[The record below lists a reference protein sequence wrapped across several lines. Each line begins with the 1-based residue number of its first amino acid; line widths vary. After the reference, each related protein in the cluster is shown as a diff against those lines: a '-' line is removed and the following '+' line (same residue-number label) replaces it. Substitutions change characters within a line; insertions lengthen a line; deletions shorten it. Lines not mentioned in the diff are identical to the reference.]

1 MNLQERINEFTN
13 NIIKYAA
20 MRKDRSSNVF
30 CLSNLY
36 NSLCSS
42 WNSVIPVLTINRML
56 DGKADDEDV
65 LNALIIGK
73 HNEGIMSS
81 IELFTQLVDVK
92 GPKFL
97 KAALSATED

>member
-13 NIIKYAA
+13 NIIKYAQ
-20 MRKDRSSNVF
+20 MRKDRSSNLF

-42 WNSVIPVLTINRML
+42 WNNVIPDLVLNRML
-56 DGKADDEDV
+56 DGKASDEDV
-65 LNALIIGK
+65 LNALILGK
-73 HNEGIMSS
+73 YNEGIMSS
-81 IELFTQLVDVK
+81 IELFTKLAEEK